1 MCNLSSPDY
10 FSDSC
15 LIAGGWWPEE
25 EEGDLSGCFS
35 LFTHGNHAHEGWRP
49 KHPRAGTLR
58 TLLCHR
64 SHHWQ
69 AGDVETDRAQ
79 WQTNGVACSRGC
91 LLIMATGRSSGFY
104 VDFSFLFL
112 CVRQFHNGLLDGKS
126 FKTKEDPKLKLE
138 CEHIWH
144 RSFAA
149 FFLWNNHRKSVL
161 SVHPSFLNDLPQLIG

>member
-15 LIAGGWWPEE
+15 LIAGGWWTEE

-79 WQTNGVACSRGC
+79 WQTNGVACSRGR

-104 VDFSFLFL
+104 VDFSFLFFMCKAISQWFVGWQIIENKRRSQVKAGVWAYL
-112 CVRQFHNGLLDGKS
+112 AQVFCCLL
-126 FKTKEDPKLKLE
+126 FVE
-138 CEHIWH
+138 
-144 RSFAA
+144 
-149 FFLWNNHRKSVL
+149 
-161 SVHPSFLNDLPQLIG
+161 